1 MSAQPILLGPS
12 LATIPFSGGGPL
24 RKSALPNDLASR
36 SINYGGVGYVAGTVK
51 ELPKGAPEGGE
62 VPVWRKV
69 RLHDQRTG
77 QPVAETWSDPKTGV
91 YRFECIDM
99 ERVYTALSYDH
110 TGKFVAV
117 AADSLRPERME
128 P

>member
-12 LATIPFSGGGPL
+12 IASIQLKGGG
-24 RKSALPNDLASR
+24 ALQKQVLPSQLLTRDVYR
-36 SINYGGVGYVAGTVK
+36 GGLGFIAGTVK

-77 QPVAETWSDPKTGV
+77 LPVAEVWSDPKTGA
-91 YRFECIDM
+91 YRFDYIDPQ
-99 ERVYTALSYDH
+99 RTYTVLSYDH

-117 AADSLRPERME
+117 AADSITPERM
-128 P
+128 PL